1 MTLRYRKK
9 GKRLKYFLFFSSP
22 LALSRVVPS
31 IAVLNPRKALH
42 EEARLLLE
50 GPALS
55 WSPRRVEVEAFVL
68 SDNYIEGHVFDITQY
83 TIERLCP
90 PRSVRTR
97 IKCPAVRVDCC
108 VHEPKPAQL
117 GHAASAQKMV
127 MTSAKKC
134 RPTFFPPSHS
144 LSDRHRVP
152 FSIGC
157 THIRTHSF
165 IRALSVV
172 PCLPTDLAVLHTPTI
187 ILRIGKELRNSSLQ
201 FPSAPNCCC
210 HRLFCIFPL
219 APITLLYR
227 FLRMNAVACC
237 TVLPVRR
244 YADTARSLCPL
255 SLLPNSLSL
264 YLLSAPPP
272 RPADLL
278 PRTPSQSRSQQFR
291 TFNQRKCLWRNK
303 SSRRSSQS
311 TLLAHNTMLWQQ
323 QQTLK

>member
-1 MTLRYRKK
+1 M
-9 GKRLKYFLFFSSP
+9 
-22 LALSRVVPS
+22 PS

-165 IRALSVV
+165 IRALLAHGSGRPAHTNNHTAYRKGIAEFQSAVSVRSELL
-172 PCLPTDLAVLHTPTI
+172 LP
-187 ILRIGKELRNSSLQ
+187 Q
-201 FPSAPNCCC
+201 
-210 HRLFCIFPL
+210 
-219 APITLLYR
+219 
-227 FLRMNAVACC
+227 
-237 TVLPVRR
+237 TVLYLSARTHHPFIPILANERR
-244 YADTARSLCPL
+244 CLLHGTSCPSLC
-255 SLLPNSLSL
+255 
-264 YLLSAPPP
+264 
-272 RPADLL
+272 
-278 PRTPSQSRSQQFR
+278 
-291 TFNQRKCLWRNK
+291 
-303 SSRRSSQS
+303 
-311 TLLAHNTMLWQQ
+311 
-323 QQTLK
+323 